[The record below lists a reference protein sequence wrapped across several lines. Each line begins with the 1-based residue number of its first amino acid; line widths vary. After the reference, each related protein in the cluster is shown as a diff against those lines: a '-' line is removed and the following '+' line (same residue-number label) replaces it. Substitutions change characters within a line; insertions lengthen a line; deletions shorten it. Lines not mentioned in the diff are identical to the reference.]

1 VTDASHRTWRK
12 VKISLMCARAAS
24 VQTQRKQMLN
34 TRQGARRGNRVGL
47 YNQEEDMYSLKL
59 EEMYTNQS
67 FTPPETLHV
76 NQTCYD
82 YIYYSAQKTLM

>member
-1 VTDASHRTWRK
+1 MR
-12 VKISLMCARAAS
+12 
-24 VQTQRKQMLN
+24 
-34 TRQGARRGNRVGL
+34 L
-47 YNQEEDMYSLKL
+47 YKQEEDMYSLKL